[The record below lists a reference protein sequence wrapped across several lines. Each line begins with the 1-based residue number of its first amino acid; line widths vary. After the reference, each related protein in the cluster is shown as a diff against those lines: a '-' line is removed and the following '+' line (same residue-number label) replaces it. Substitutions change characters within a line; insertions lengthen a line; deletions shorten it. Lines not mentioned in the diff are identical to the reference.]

1 MNDFFPSI
9 LRINKKAVF
18 KKYHWKKKPLLPLTL
33 FNCCQQKLS
42 ELRNLDEY
50 FVNLK
55 NLKLEIYAIKLSYCC
70 YSSYHNQHK
79 MYYLCNITKLQFY
92 IFIWRRIY
100 CTIPCIYTLNL
111 QTVWLFV
118 IYKHYTTTKNGL
130 KTRIF
135 SYSFRSASLYIL
147 THNGLFS
154 LNACWESTYIR
165 KPELQNKLFE
175 EFFE

>member
-18 KKYHWKKKPLLPLTL
+18 KKIAEKKPLLPLTL

-55 NLKLEIYAIKLSYCC
+55 NLKLKIYAIKLSYCC